1 MSQTLWAIKEKLE
14 DYALARLRLI
24 HAEDEGISGEIT
36 EEEFY
41 SVRDAEHT
49 QWQSL
54 VSAIDDA
61 LQAD

>member
-14 DYALARLRLI
+14 EYALARLRMI
-24 HAEDEGISGEIT
+24 HAEDEGIAGEIT

-41 SVRDAEHT
+41 SVRDAEVT
-49 QWQSL
+49 QWRSL